1 MVMITG
7 REVGSFRVILAVGS
21 DHFRRRARRIRPQ
34 TIILLLA
41 ATLAVG
47 FAAGR
52 ALERPPVPAK
62 PLVERAAADPSGA
75 FIVAAK
81 AADPAVVHLI
91 VTRLVQYRDPFADF
105 FSDEFADRFYRRRPR
120 VGRQTSQ
127 GSGVIVDAGGV
138 ILTNAHVVRDAHE
151 IVAKLPDG
159 RQVKASS
166 YAVHDE
172 LDLAVVRIEG
182 KDLPVA
188 QLGDSDALEVG
199 QWVLAIGNPFGLE
212 HTVTAGLVSAVRRRG
227 AEGEDF
233 IQTDAAINPGNSGGP
248 LLDLRGRVVGINTAI
263 YSRSGGYQ
271 GIGFALPINLAKD
284 FMAKVRK

>member
-1 MVMITG
+1 MKSVW
-7 REVGSFRVILAVGS
+7 VS
-21 DHFRRRARRIRPQ
+21 
-34 TIILLLA
+34 A
-41 ATLAVG
+41 AAGLVFLG
-47 FAAGR
+47 GLVAGR
-52 ALERPPVPAK
+52 ASVQERPAPERPAPVRG
-62 PLVERAAADPSGA
+62 EDPSGA
-75 FIVAAK
+75 FIAAAK
-81 AADPAVVHLI
+81 AVDPAVVHMT

-105 FSDEFADRFYRRRPR
+105 FSDEFADRFFRRRMPPR
-120 VGRQTSQ
+120 MGKQTSM

-138 ILTNAHVVRDAHE
+138 ILTNAHVVKDAHE

-159 RQVKASS
+159 RQLKATN
-166 YAVHDE
+166 YAVHPE
-172 LDLAVVRIEG
+172 LDLAVVRVEG

-188 QLGDSDALEVG
+188 ELGDSDGLQVG
-199 QWVLAIGNPFGLE
+199 QWVVAIGNPFGLE
-212 HTVTAGLVSAVRRRG
+212 HTVTAGLVSAVRRRA